1 MPPNNPISKQGH
13 QRPLSSKD
21 ARHYLLASLRYG
33 DFWSYVWGQL
43 LISRRGRFWPVAL
56 AVLPASLGIPG
67 WLETPWWIRPIVLAS
82 IAGVALY
89 GQARSE
95 YEQEHRSRRERLAFA
110 DAAAN
115 LFRAEG
121 DRIIESVLGEQNFQ
135 RERRQTDIER
145 SEVEALKREI
155 QDLNDE
161 TKGTGGVSHSVGE
174 LYARNRLKADS
185 ALLIKKHSSNIA
197 KNAHEEMIYL
207 GQVYDGSLLTSERQ
221 NDCCIR
227 DLNIILQY
235 ISYGLFTDQGSSM
248 LDDLLLN
255 GLKETYRALD
265 VPIIPIIRAIE
276 LMKKS
281 TVALVD
287 QDIRQETEMYFD
299 YIINSLT

>member
-1 MPPNNPISKQGH
+1 MPPNNPISNQEH
-13 QRPLSSKD
+13 QQPLSSRD
-21 ARHYLLASLRYG
+21 ARHYPLASIRHG
-33 DFWSYVWGQL
+33 DFWSYVWVQL

-67 WLETPWWIRPIVLAS
+67 WLETPWWIRPIVLSS

-95 YEQEHRSRRERLAFA
+95 YEQEHRSKRERLAFA

-161 TKGTGGVSHSVGE
+161 TKATGRISHSVGE
-174 LYARNRLKADS
+174 LSARNRLKADS
-185 ALLIKKHSSNIA
+185 ALLIQKHSSDIV
-197 KNAHEEMIYL
+197 KNAHEEMIAL
-207 GQVYDGSLLTSERQ
+207 DQIIDGILLTSERQ

-235 ISYGLFTDQGSSM
+235 ISFGLFTGQGSSM

-265 VPIIPIIRAIE
+265 VPIIPIIRAIG

-287 QDIRQETEMYFD
+287 QDIRQEIEMYFD
-299 YIINSLT
+299 YIINSLI